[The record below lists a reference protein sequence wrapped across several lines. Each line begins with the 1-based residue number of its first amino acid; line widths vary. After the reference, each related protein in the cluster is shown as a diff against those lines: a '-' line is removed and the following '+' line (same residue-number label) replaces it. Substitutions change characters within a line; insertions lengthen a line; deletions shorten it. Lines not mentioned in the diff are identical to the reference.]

1 MIWVKILLTALLASL
16 VLFVTNPIFAE
27 ESNEE
32 TSTEEFFQSLDKD
45 KDGKICREEWEV
57 VDKDKDNTICKEE
70 WKRWEFKSEPK
81 EKSKKFDIKWY
92 DNNGDGFMD
101 QEEFYRY
108 PGRRH

>member
-1 MIWVKILLTALLASL
+1 MHWIKKYFPVLLTSL
-16 VLFVTNPIFAE
+16 VLFITNPIFAE

-32 TSTEEFFQSLDKD
+32 TGTEEIFQSLDKD

-57 VDKDKDNTICKEE
+57 ADKDKDDTICEEE
-70 WKRWEFKSEPK
+70 WKRWEFKSETK

-92 DNNGDGFMD
+92 DNNGDGFID

-108 PGRRH
+108 PRRRH